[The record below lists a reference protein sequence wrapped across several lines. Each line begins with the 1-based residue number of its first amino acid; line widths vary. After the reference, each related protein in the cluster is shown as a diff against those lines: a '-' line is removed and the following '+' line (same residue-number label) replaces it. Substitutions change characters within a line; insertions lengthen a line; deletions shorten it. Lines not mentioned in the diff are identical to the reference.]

1 MMKTD
6 LPKER
11 LTCTVKEAAE
21 LLNVSVSTV
30 RKKIYQGEIPTL
42 EGFGDRHII
51 PYAWI
56 KQIVDESFNKA
67 NRKIRAMAEAWL

>member
-1 MMKTD
+1 MTTI
-6 LPKER
+6 PKER

-21 LLNVSVSTV
+21 LLNVSVSTI
-30 RKKIYQGEIPTL
+30 RNKIYQHEIPTL

-56 KQIVDESFNKA
+56 KQIVDEACNQSCKRAKA
-67 NRKIRAMAEAWL
+67 VMEAWL